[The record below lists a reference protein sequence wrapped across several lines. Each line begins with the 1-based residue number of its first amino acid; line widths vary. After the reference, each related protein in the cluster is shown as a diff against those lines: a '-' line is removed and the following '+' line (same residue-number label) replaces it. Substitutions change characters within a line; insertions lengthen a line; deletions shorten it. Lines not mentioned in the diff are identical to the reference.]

1 MQLLPEQKGLPL
13 NCFISAEAVHWLVS
27 NMEGVATQGMAIDVM
42 QVKCK
47 KKKLMFWVM
56 LLAPSSVTICVVD
69 IHVSYHL
76 YFLRFC
82 VVFVETAG

>member
-47 KKKLMFWVM
+47 KKSSCFGSFFWLPVQ
-56 LLAPSSVTICVVD
+56 LLFVLLTYMCRITCIFYGSVWC
-69 IHVSYHL
+69 L
-76 YFLRFC
+76 
-82 VVFVETAG
+82 